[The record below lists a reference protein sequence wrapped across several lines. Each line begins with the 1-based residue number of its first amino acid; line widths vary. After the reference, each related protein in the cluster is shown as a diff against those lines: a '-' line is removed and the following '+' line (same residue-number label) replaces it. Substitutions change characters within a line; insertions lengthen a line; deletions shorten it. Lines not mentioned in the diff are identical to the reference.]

1 MRSEKIVMALSLN
14 QNRKTESFYPALQYY
29 LKQMMKWDLCFCKC
43 SNCGKVFIATSRH
56 HSLCSKA
63 CRVEKNRQNKRMF
76 DARAR
81 ENGYDIDY
89 KNACQRMRNRLNKLG
104 KQTHIPE
111 EQRKRVEWNFE
122 AFRKEAIQR
131 KKRIKDTEDYRAFRD
146 WMFDEERKFEQVC
159 AD

>member
-1 MRSEKIVMALSLN
+1 MKGNGDEEKDFRTKMRSEKIVMALSLN

-29 LKQMMKWDLCFCKC
+29 LKQLMKWDLCFCKC

-89 KNACQRMRNRLNKLG
+89 KNTCQRMTRLLM
-104 KQTHIPE
+104 
-111 EQRKRVEWNFE
+111 RS
-122 AFRKEAIQR
+122 
-131 KKRIKDTEDYRAFRD
+131 
-146 WMFDEERKFEQVC
+146 
-159 AD
+159 